1 MQLHVPGL
9 RCGFCA
15 VSITRGIEAVRGRAR
30 VDLAR
35 RTITVSDNLDAEL
48 ARRMIRALGY
58 AVLDPGD
65 AAGSTSATSDGPP

>member
-1 MQLHVPGL
+1 MQLHIPEL

-58 AVLDPGD
+58 TVLDPIGD
-65 AAGSTSATSDGPP
+65 VGLTPATSDAPP

>member
-1 MQLHVPGL
+1 MQLHIPEL

-15 VSITRGIEAVRGRAR
+15 VSITQGIEAVRGRAR

-58 AVLDPGD
+58 TVLDPIGD
-65 AAGSTSATSDGPP
+65 VGLTSATPDAPP

>member
-48 ARRMIRALGY
+48 ARRMVRALGY
-58 AVLDPGD
+58 AVLDPAGD
-65 AAGSTSATSDGPP
+65 VGPASATSDAPP

>member
-1 MQLHVPGL
+1 MQLHIPEL
-9 RCGFCA
+9 RYGFCA

-58 AVLDPGD
+58 SVLDPIGD
-65 AAGSTSATSDGPP
+65 VGLTSATCEAPP

>member
-48 ARRMIRALGY
+48 ARRMVRALGY
-58 AVLDPGD
+58 SVLDPVSDVGL
-65 AAGSTSATSDGPP
+65 TSATCEAPP

>member
-1 MQLHVPGL
+1 MQLHIPEL

-35 RTITVSDNLDAEL
+35 RTSTVSDNLDAEL
-48 ARRMIRALGY
+48 ARRMVRALGY
-58 AVLDPGD
+58 AVLDPADDVGPASAASD
-65 AAGSTSATSDGPP
+65 APP